1 MSYVVK
7 SNLFSFQ
14 PRLQEYQIQAGDQLE
29 RRFCYDPG
37 LGEQVKKEVRRRSVG
52 QYQEVNNET

>member
-14 PRLQEYQIQAGDQLE
+14 HRLQEYQIQAGDQLE
-29 RRFCYDPG
+29 RRFYYDPG